1 MNEKAQ
7 LHVRI
12 PKDVYKKLKVKCVYN
27 DSSLQE
33 YLANLITES
42 VGESSAKEKSVLI
55 VDGEPIVRK
64 SLKDWL
70 KDNYKVATAETG
82 EEAVRLM
89 KRQDFDILIVD
100 CETTWENCIVVLREA
115 KAIKPH
121 IRSIVI
127 TASYASV
134 ELAVEAMK
142 LGAVDFLI
150 KPITP
155 KTLEKLI

>member
-55 VDGEPIVRK
+55 VDSEPIVRK